1 MKQLLLVL
9 SFLLLVGCQADT
21 SDLQEYINR
30 VQTSTPHPID
40 PYPEFKPIPAFDYSA
55 QELRSPFVRPQSQEL
70 ALQDRLQN
78 SCVQPN
84 VNRKRETLEAYGTD
98 ALAIQGFFSS
108 KGRQWVLITANDG
121 TLHRATAGN
130 YLGLFFGRIT
140 SINKNTVFFT
150 EQLPDGAGCWQ
161 EKRSKLTLSNGSAEG
176 KNV

>member
-1 MKQLLLVL
+1 MKPRVLIVLLVL
-9 SFLLLVGCQADT
+9 LSGCNADT
-21 SDLQEYINR
+21 SDLQEFINR
-30 VQTSTPHPID
+30 VQTSTPYPIE
-40 PYPEFKPIPAFDYSA
+40 PYPEFMPIPAFNYSA

-78 SCVQPN
+78 SCMQPN
-84 VNRKRETLEAYGTD
+84 VNRKKEALEAYGTD

-140 SINKNTVFFT
+140 DINKNTVFFT

-161 EKRSKLTLSNGSAEG
+161 EKRSKLTISDGSGEG